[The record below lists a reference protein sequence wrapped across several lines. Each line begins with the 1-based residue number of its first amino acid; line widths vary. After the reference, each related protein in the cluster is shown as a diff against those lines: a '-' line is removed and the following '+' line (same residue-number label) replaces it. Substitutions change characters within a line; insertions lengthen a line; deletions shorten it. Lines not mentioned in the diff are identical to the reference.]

1 MAEDTS
7 EISQQHTEE
16 VPAVAVKSE
25 QIRGITYER
34 IPFPANGRFVKAFL
48 DAHPEVETSRDLW
61 PDLIEANSGQPE
73 VTMLFPGYKEAHT
86 KSIMKGRTVHNLVEQ
101 LGDTIGFVDWM
112 NTLDFCQKVVR
123 EANIMLLPSTVYDY
137 DNKHFRFGFGRE
149 NMPEALEK
157 FREYLMGK

>member
-1 MAEDTS
+1 
-7 EISQQHTEE
+7 
-16 VPAVAVKSE
+16 
-25 QIRGITYER
+25 
-34 IPFPANGRFVKAFL
+34 
-48 DAHPEVETSRDLW
+48 
-61 PDLIEANSGQPE
+61 
-73 VTMLFPGYKEAHT
+73 
-86 KSIMKGRTVHNLVEQ
+86 MKGRTVHNLVEQ